1 MLWPSIPEHPLFRST
16 LCHAASRVDG
26 RLTLSTKLNHLPPL
40 TPLPSADTIRSVQ
53 IVASAHHSPWR
64 SPPAAS
70 LPCVALTALSE
81 FSCVI
86 PTPTTLSVRWSL
98 YQSPQRHR
106 SFKASPLSSRLA
118 TGSRR
123 NRFVLLQTGSSPPVA
138 PHAASRRRSYFRL
151 QSHDSL

>member
-1 MLWPSIPEHPLFRST
+1 MLWPSIPEDPLFRST

-40 TPLPSADTIRSVQ
+40 TPLPSANTIRSVQ
-53 IVASAHHSPWR
+53 IVASAHHNPWL

-86 PTPTTLSVRWSL
+86 PDFSHPTSCLPSL
-98 YQSPQRHR
+98 GPVLLAAPLAVHKLHR
-106 SFKASPLSSRLA
+106 YYEGSD
-118 TGSRR
+118 SRR
-123 NRFVLLQTGSSPPVA
+123 LHPGDGS
-138 PHAASRRRSYFRL
+138 L
-151 QSHDSL
+151 

>member
-1 MLWPSIPEHPLFRST
+1 MLWPSIPEDPLFRST

-53 IVASAHHSPWR
+53 IVASAHHNPWP

-81 FSCVI
+81 FSCGISELLASNFLPPFPRGGFATRPPHPGDGSLRLLRFAFPQANAELTRAAI
-86 PTPTTLSVRWSL
+86 PTPTTRSVR
-98 YQSPQRHR
+98 
-106 SFKASPLSSRLA
+106 
-118 TGSRR
+118 
-123 NRFVLLQTGSSPPVA
+123 
-138 PHAASRRRSYFRL
+138 
-151 QSHDSL
+151 